1 MFQDNLFKASILRVG
16 GSMAPH
22 MLKPLPRL
30 SSSIPPITDEG
41 LREEWL
47 EMLTHS
53 YRATSREQVERWRG
67 GNSRAEKPNEAG
79 VSEGIKNGTR
89 RTATAVNQQI
99 QMGL

>member
-1 MFQDNLFKASILRVG
+1 
-16 GSMAPH
+16 MAPH

-30 SSSIPPITDEG
+30 SSSIPPITDEE

-53 YRATSREQVERWRG
+53 YRATSQEHVERWRG
-67 GNSRAEKPNEAG
+67 ENSRAEKSNEAG

-89 RTATAVNQQI
+89 RTATTVNQQI